1 MVVSE
6 NATFSNTAHTGL
18 LLCKFVKMLNEL
30 ILGTFMSKMCSKQ
43 ITKSK
48 KNSKSKKDEQV
59 NS

>member
-6 NATFSNTAHTGL
+6 NATFSNTAQTGL
-18 LLCKFVKMLNEL
+18 LLCKFVKKLNEL
-30 ILGTFMSKMCSKQ
+30 ILGTFMSKMCSKH